1 MKQGPGKVS
10 KTNLG
15 KVLHEQ
21 QQHHGAGQPNL
32 DEERLATGT
41 IQDIRLP
48 SEDGNYGILV
58 KVQFDLPSLATDTW
72 LFLKDS
78 YQSILM
84 NYGNRQGVLKTPP
97 RVLYHYN
104 PVRFEDGYA
113 EIICDNKQ
121 ATSFKSFEKNKS
133 GNFVAVFSGLKRLG
147 RFPGG

>member
-1 MKQGPGKVS
+1 MRTGPGKAS
-10 KTNLG
+10 KTNFG
-15 KVLHEQ
+15 QGLHKQEQ
-21 QQHHGAGQPNL
+21 HQGAGSPDL
-32 DEERLATGT
+32 DQERLATGT

-48 SEDGNYGILV
+48 SENGNYGIMV
-58 KVQFDLPSLATDTW
+58 RVHFDLSSLRTNSW

-84 NYGNRQGVLKTPP
+84 NYGNKQGVLLNAP

-104 PVRFEDGYA
+104 PVRFEEGYA

-121 ATSFKSFEKNKS
+121 ATSFKKYEKNKS
-133 GNFVAVFSGLKRLG
+133 GNFVAVFSGMKKLG